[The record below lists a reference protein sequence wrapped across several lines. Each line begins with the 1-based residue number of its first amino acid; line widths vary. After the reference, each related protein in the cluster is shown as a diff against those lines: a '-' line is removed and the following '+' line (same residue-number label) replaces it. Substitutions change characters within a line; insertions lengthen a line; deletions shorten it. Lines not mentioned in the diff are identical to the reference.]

1 MNGYESRIPRIAIG
15 VAAIALS
22 AITLGLTVFL
32 PASVN
37 SERYESALLAAAKA
51 AAPSPVEVAIIP
63 ARIDVVGNCEETVA
77 FEPARQA
84 QRKVDQHT

>member
-1 MNGYESRIPRIAIG
+1 MSP
-15 VAAIALS
+15 
-22 AITLGLTVFL
+22 
-32 PASVN
+32 
-37 SERYESALLAAAKA
+37 ALLAASKA